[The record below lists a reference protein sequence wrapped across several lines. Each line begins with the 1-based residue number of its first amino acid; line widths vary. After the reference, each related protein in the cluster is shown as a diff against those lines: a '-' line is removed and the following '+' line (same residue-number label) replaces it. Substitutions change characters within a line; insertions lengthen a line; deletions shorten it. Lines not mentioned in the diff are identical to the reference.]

1 MKEIEFLLE
10 NFWVDRVKNREEY
23 SEIMKNKSKIEKFF
37 IEKTGWKVIFN
48 SEIIKVEKIPAKAEN
63 FMGISTFTDRLD
75 YCILCGL
82 LLFLEERE
90 NGEQFL
96 LNDITERIEF
106 FLKEYIEIDW
116 TKFTHRKSLI
126 RAFEYAEGLRL
137 LEKTDGNLKN
147 FAEDEHIEVLYEKT
161 GLSRYFS
168 VNFGRNISGFA
179 SYKDFENE
187 KSENIDTA
195 IGEIRTNRVYR
206 KLLLTPAVYWD
217 NQTDSDSIYIRN
229 QKPVLENNLEKLFGG
244 KLHVHKN
251 SAFLVYDTKNY
262 IGDIHPKGS
271 MLSEIVLLICDNLRE
286 KIVSNKLEK
295 QLNDLV
301 VISSEY
307 LKDLIKECKNRYGTN
322 WSKEYRDMSEDK
334 IYKNVV
340 EYMKE
345 WSFIEEKENEIILFP
360 SIGKVT
366 GKYRKDNKIIGETD
380 E

>member
-1 MKEIEFLLE
+1 MKEIKFLLE
-10 NFWVDRVKNREEY
+10 NFWVDRVKYREEY

-37 IEKTGWKVIFN
+37 IEKTGWKVVFN
-48 SEIIKVEKIPAKAEN
+48 SEIIKIEKIPAKAEN
-63 FMGISTFTDRLD
+63 FMGISTFIDRLD

-126 RAFEYAEGLRL
+126 RAFEYAESLRL

-168 VNFGRNISGFA
+168 VNFGRNISSFA

-206 KLLLTPAVYWD
+206 KLLLTPAVYCD

-251 SAFLVYDTKNY
+251 SAFLVYDTKNH

-340 EYMKE
+340 KYMKE